1 MKNNICRLIVAAL
14 ITFNIMILTNAII
27 RLNTENQKL
36 KNRVKQLEINYKL
49 YEYDFN
55 QIREYR
61 GR

>member
-1 MKNNICRLIVAAL
+1 MKNRIYKLIVLGL
-14 ITFNIMILTNAII
+14 ITFNIMILTNAVIK
-27 RLNTENQKL
+27 LNIENREL
-36 KNRVKQLEINYKL
+36 KDRVKQLEINYKL

>member
-1 MKNNICRLIVAAL
+1 MKNNICKLVVLGLI
-14 ITFNIMILTNAII
+14 IFNIMILTNAVI
-27 RLNTENQKL
+27 RLNIENQKL
-36 KNRVKQLEINYKL
+36 KDNVKQLEINYKL

>member
-1 MKNNICRLIVAAL
+1 MKNNICKLVVLGLI
-14 ITFNIMILTNAII
+14 IFNIMILTNAVI
-27 RLNTENQKL
+27 RLNIENQKL
-36 KNRVKQLEINYKL
+36 KDKVKQLEINYKL

>member
-14 ITFNIMILTNAII
+14 ITFNIMILTNGVIK
-27 RLNTENQKL
+27 LNIENKEL

>member
-1 MKNNICRLIVAAL
+1 MRNNIFKLIVVAL
-14 ITFNIMILTNAII
+14 ITFNIMILTNGVIK
-27 RLNTENQKL
+27 LNIENKEL

-61 GR
+61 GY

>member
-1 MKNNICRLIVAAL
+1 MRNNIFKLIVVAL
-14 ITFNIMILTNAII
+14 ITFNIMILTNAVVK
-27 RLNTENQKL
+27 LNEENKEL

-55 QIREYR
+55 QIREYK

>member
-1 MKNNICRLIVAAL
+1 MKNRIYKLIVLGL
-14 ITFNIMILTNAII
+14 ITFNIMILTNAVI
-27 RLNTENQKL
+27 RLNIENREL
-36 KNRVKQLEINYKL
+36 KNKVKQLEINYKL